1 LAILETRRGFFESFG
16 GVDGRAAATVALH
29 DLGSNWD
36 IVTDMAI
43 KLVPGGHP
51 YHALAD
57 AAASA
62 ARSGKI
68 AADDIE
74 SITIS
79 RPGMTALNGPLH
91 PVDLIDMAHSPA
103 YFTAAGAADGT
114 FSWQHASATKIAD
127 PVIHRLIDLVRV
139 GAPPVEDAAL
149 FRQGAKVTIRALDG
163 REATGTVYLPKGA
176 GALGIAWSDVDAKY
190 RALVPRSGVSARAVE
205 ASLGLIHEFR
215 QASQVARLVGLLQVG
230 GA

>member
-1 LAILETRRGFFESFG
+1 
-16 GVDGRAAATVALH
+16 
-29 DLGSNWD
+29 
-36 IVTDMAI
+36 MAI

-51 YHALAD
+51 YHALAE

-79 RPGMTALNGPLH
+79 RPGVTALNGPLH

-139 GAPPVEDAAL
+139 GAPPAEDAAL
-149 FRQGAKVTIRALDG
+149 FRQGAKVTSARWMDARQPGRSTCQRAPVLWG
-163 REATGTVYLPKGA
+163 LHGA
-176 GALGIAWSDVDAKY
+176 MSMPEY
-190 RALVPRSGVSARAVE
+190 RALVPRSGLSARAVE

-215 QASQVARLVGLLQVG
+215 QASEVVRLVALLQVG